1 MKPGAAVA
9 LAAAVIAAVPAAP
22 SSARADG
29 ERPGW
34 EYLYDGGALPF
45 FWGALGARLAI
56 DTWLRPPPQPRFLFL
71 EDIVGL
77 PEAQWENPGWTVT
90 AAGAGVIGLIAL
102 GDDEARWVH
111 AKGLAETLATGAALT
126 AAIKVTFGR
135 RRPDYM
141 GPGKGRFGGESRSFL
156 SGHSTQA
163 FEIATYSSLYLYQ
176 HGFGDGSPW
185 LHGLAYAGIY
195 AGATL
200 VAAERVYHH
209 RHHLSD
215 VMAGATFG
223 TALAVAFFFYQDGR
237 VPKET
242 DILVPPPDPQTGLSP
257 ARKRGGGF
265 PVGASWAWVF

>member
-1 MKPGAAVA
+1 MKAAAAVA
-9 LAAAVIAAVPAAP
+9 LAAAVVAARPAV
-22 SSARADG
+22 ARGDDDT
-29 ERPGW
+29 PGW
-34 EYLYDGGALPF
+34 SYLYDGGAVPF

-56 DTWLRPPPQPRFLFL
+56 DTWLRPPVQPRFLFL

-77 PEAQWENPGWTVT
+77 PEASWENPGWTVT

-111 AKGLAETLATGAALT
+111 AKGLAQTLATGAALT

-135 RRPDYM
+135 RRPDYL

-163 FEIATYSSLYLYQ
+163 FEIATYSSLYLYK
-176 HGFGDGSPW
+176 HGFGDGPKW
-185 LHGLAYAGIY
+185 MHGLAYAGIY
-195 AGATL
+195 SAAAL

-215 VMAGATFG
+215 VLAGATFG
-223 TALAVAFFFYQDGR
+223 TALAVAFFFYQESRAPSDR
-237 VPKET
+237 
-242 DILVPPPDPQTGLSP
+242 DILVPPPDPETGLSR
-257 ARKRGGGF
+257 ARKRSGV
-265 PVGASWAWVF
+265 PLGASWAWTF